1 MKWYLTSDLNS
12 FVAACKHTF
21 RLTFKM
27 CRVNRNI
34 TGKQKRSCRR
44 RAALVLVR
52 GARAGSLRHTHT
64 QSGNGILSAKCG
76 GMVEKASVCKQ
87 SLKDTSRDS
96 LCTLSALIRIDLRY
110 WGRTVTTARWRDRS
124 WHLWWTLPA
133 TVYLKGR
140 KNKMEIIFKK
150 SVVAAPIAVA

>member
-21 RLTFKM
+21 QLMFKM
-27 CRVNRNI
+27 CRVYCNI

-44 RAALVLVR
+44 RAAPVLVR

-76 GMVEKASVCKQ
+76 GTVEKASVCEQ
-87 SLKDTSRDS
+87 SLKDTSQDS

-110 WGRTVTTARWRDRS
+110 WGHTVTTARWRDHS

-133 TVYLKGR
+133 TAYLKGR
-140 KNKMEIIFKK
+140 KHKIDIIFKK
-150 SVVAAPIAVA
+150 SVVAVTITVV